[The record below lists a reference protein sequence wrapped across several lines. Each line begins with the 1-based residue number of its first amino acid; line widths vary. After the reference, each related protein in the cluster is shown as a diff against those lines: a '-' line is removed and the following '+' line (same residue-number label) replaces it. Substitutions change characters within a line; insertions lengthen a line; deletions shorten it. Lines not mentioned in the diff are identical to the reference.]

1 MGSHVDTPEWQSF
14 ERRVRERSLA
24 RRRRFRLRWMVAIG
38 GAILIGVNLKPPR
51 VHRPSAPPAS
61 SSIESPKAAPYP
73 QRASA
78 VTVLRAPFAA
88 TVIAEQA
95 SAVPAIEAIE
105 TTGYAPPPEASQL
118 SLPGAAAPEPE
129 TEPRPETGNEPA
141 PEPKREPEPKPLD
154 SARGRPETTTPE
166 PRLEP
171 PPRTPDPPRMDPPI
185 DVPVPALAPAESRLP
200 AAAPAPP
207 PVIAATSVEQDVR
220 KVIERYRDAYERLD
234 AAAAHAVWPGV
245 DQAALSRA
253 FGGLTSQRIE
263 FERCDIWRDAQA
275 AFASCAGR
283 ASYVPKVGSAQ
294 NDVPRAWHFRFQR
307 RPVGWTIESAEVR

>member
-1 MGSHVDTPEWQSF
+1 
-14 ERRVRERSLA
+14 
-24 RRRRFRLRWMVAIG
+24 MVVIG
-38 GAILIGVNLKPPR
+38 GAILIGVNLKPPG
-51 VHRPSAPPAS
+51 VHRPSTPPAS
-61 SSIESPKAAPYP
+61 SNIESLKAESAP
-73 QRASA
+73 QTAST
-78 VTVLRAPFAA
+78 VTVLRVPFAA
-88 TVIAEQA
+88 TVITEQT
-95 SAVPAIEAIE
+95 SAVPAIE
-105 TTGYAPPPEASQL
+105 TTGYAPPLQSSQL
-118 SLPGAAAPEPE
+118 SLPGAAAAEPG
-129 TEPRPETGNEPA
+129 TEPRPEPGNEPA
-141 PEPKREPEPKPLD
+141 PEAKREPEPKP
-154 SARGRPETTTPE
+154 ETPPE
-166 PRLEP
+166 PRLAP
-171 PPRTPDPPRMDPPI
+171 PPPTPDPARTDPPI
-185 DVPVPALAPAESRLP
+185 DVPVPALLPAESRSP

-207 PVIAATSVEQDVR
+207 PVIAATSVEPDVR

-294 NDVPRAWHFRFQR
+294 NDVPRAWHFRLQR

>member
-1 MGSHVDTPEWQSF
+1 
-14 ERRVRERSLA
+14 
-24 RRRRFRLRWMVAIG
+24 MVVIG
-38 GAILIGVNLKPPR
+38 GAILVGVNLKPPV
-51 VHRPSAPPAS
+51 VHRPSTPPAS
-61 SSIESPKAAPYP
+61 SSLESPKAASVP

-78 VTVLRAPFAA
+78 VTVLRIPFAA

-95 SAVPAIEAIE
+95 SAVRAIE
-105 TTGYAPPPEASQL
+105 TTGYAPPPQSSQL

-129 TEPRPETGNEPA
+129 TEPLPEPGNEPA
-141 PEPKREPEPKPLD
+141 PEAKREPEPKP
-154 SARGRPETTTPE
+154 ETIPE
-166 PRLEP
+166 PKLEP
-171 PPRTPDPPRMDPPI
+171 PPRTPDPARTDPPI
-185 DVPVPALAPAESRLP
+185 GVPVPALAPAESRSP
-200 AAAPAPP
+200 AVAPAPP

-263 FERCDIWRDAQA
+263 FERCDVWRDAQA
-275 AFASCAGR
+275 ALASCPGR

>member
-1 MGSHVDTPEWQSF
+1 
-14 ERRVRERSLA
+14 
-24 RRRRFRLRWMVAIG
+24 MVVIG
-38 GAILIGVNLKPPR
+38 GAILIGVNLRPPG
-51 VHRPSAPPAS
+51 VHRPSTPPAA
-61 SSIESPKAAPYP
+61 SSIESPKAESAP

-78 VTVLRAPFAA
+78 VTVLRVPFAP

-95 SAVPAIEAIE
+95 SAVPAIE
-105 TTGYAPPPEASQL
+105 TTGYAQPPQSSQL

-129 TEPRPETGNEPA
+129 TEPRPESRNEPLPQA
-141 PEPKREPEPKPLD
+141 KREPQPEPKP
-154 SARGRPETTTPE
+154 ETTPE

-171 PPRTPDPPRMDPPI
+171 PPRTPDPARTDPPI
-185 DVPVPALAPAESRLP
+185 DVPVPALLPAESRSP
-200 AAAPAPP
+200 AVAPAPP
-207 PVIAATSVEQDVR
+207 PVIAATSVEPDVR

-294 NDVPRAWHFRFQR
+294 NDVPRAWHYRFQR
-307 RPVGWTIESAEVR
+307 RPAGWTIESAEVR